1 MMIWI
6 FHRLERLWTQFVR
19 VAPNEIRV
27 FLANIFS
34 RQNEIILRGKSE
46 LPSSKLG
53 KSQVFFNTFTD
64 IRKYVAGVEAYIIY
78 APPPGANRVN

>member
-1 MMIWI
+1 MKFGYFWQT
-6 FHRLERLWTQFVR
+6 F
-19 VAPNEIRV
+19 
-27 FLANIFS
+27 FLGKTRSFS
-34 RQNEIILRGKSE
+34 GVKSK